1 MTPSKIWFHQ
11 SNLST
16 TTHDHTCN
24 NTGLRGISPCD
35 HPRRGVEEDCEQV
48 PIIAP
53 WCVRTHRTHHCEI
66 QASWAPYTPL
76 WNSGCTDGLFH
87 HAPAIKAGALTEFL
101 QCSSSTQEEKTSR
114 RRRPPGTSRR
124 RIPPWEAATAPY
136 LQIILESP
144 SPSLCSRTWW
154 LSLSLGVRALDAQT
168 RIDSRYYLY
177 HV

>member
-1 MTPSKIWFHQ
+1 MRPPPPRG
-11 SNLST
+11 
-16 TTHDHTCN
+16 DG
-24 NTGLRGISPCD
+24 GL
-35 HPRRGVEEDCEQV
+35 
-48 PIIAP
+48 
-53 WCVRTHRTHHCEI
+53 
-66 QASWAPYTPL
+66 WAGANYCTMVCTYTPYTPL
-76 WNSGCTDGLFH
+76 WNPGYLGPVHTIVKFRVYSR
-87 HAPAIKAGALTEFL
+87 AISPCSCINTGALTEFL